1 MPIAE
6 FSAVCG
12 NCLYVRIL
20 SPNATLLAILGNAPS
35 YGMNHVIMNHVIERL
50 AVKNAAT
57 LRSQGELISKNVKFP
72 LASRPVPNR
81 DTSVATGR
89 GQLIGYLS

>member
-1 MPIAE
+1 MERRIECLAALQTMSIAE

-20 SPNATLLAILGNAPS
+20 SPNAMLLAILGNAPS

-50 AVKNAAT
+50 AVKNPVT
-57 LRSQGELISKNVKFP
+57 LRSQGELI
-72 LASRPVPNR
+72 
-81 DTSVATGR
+81 
-89 GQLIGYLS
+89 